1 VTPGKGR
8 GKSVDKGELERLL
21 SQKNE
26 VLGKPLLTFFSRFRN
41 YRQYEVWLKKQL
53 SKAWLLDGIL
63 KGKRSEMSHGVI
75 SGVVPSIGF
84 AISASRNGRTSL
96 PVAPSMYIYSH
107 FRHVSGVPA
116 PEGTR
121 GVTISKLKILDS
133 LIEQLGR
140 LKNQGKIDLLT
151 DGEAEDRLDILI
163 SQYEQQLRQAQV
175 LSATMPYSTASQ
187 ASTGTVFNLVA

>member
-1 VTPGKGR
+1 M
-8 GKSVDKGELERLL
+8 
-21 SQKNE
+21 SQ
-26 VLGKPLLTFFSRFRN
+26 
-41 YRQYEVWLKKQL
+41 
-53 SKAWLLDGIL
+53 
-63 KGKRSEMSHGVI
+63 GVI

-96 PVAPSMYIYSH
+96 PVAPALYIYSH

-140 LKNQGKIDLLT
+140 LKNQGKIDLET
-151 DGEAEDRLDILI
+151 GGETEDRLDILI
-163 SQYEQQLRQAQV
+163 SQYEQQLRQAQAT
-175 LSATMPYSTASQ
+175 SAAMPYNAVSQ
-187 ASTGTVFNLVA
+187 APAGAVFNLVA